1 MTESEKG
8 ARRQIQRTGARNKG
22 NGVKEEEEK
31 KKQQNQECKNNYEK
45 SEENAKIGEIEG
57 KNFNNKVKHS

>member
-31 KKQQNQECKNNYEK
+31 KKQ
-45 SEENAKIGEIEG
+45 
-57 KNFNNKVKHS
+57 